1 MLKIFNLDGHV
12 LSILKITKIPCHIF
26 MDNYIK
32 IGHPQA
38 CKLAH
43 ARNYIKSAL
52 LSDFTEMYS
61 MANKN
66 GAVGSCPPVFMQ

>member
-12 LSILKITKIPCHIF
+12 VSILKIMKIPCHIF

-32 IGHPQA
+32 IGHSQA

-43 ARNYIKSAL
+43 ARNYTKSAL
-52 LSDFTEMYS
+52 VSDFTEICS
-61 MANKN
+61 MANLR
-66 GAVGSCPPVFMQ
+66 MEL

>member
-1 MLKIFNLDGHV
+1 
-12 LSILKITKIPCHIF
+12 

-32 IGHPQA
+32 IGHSQA

-61 MANKN
+61 MANEN

>member
-12 LSILKITKIPCHIF
+12 LSILKIMIPCHIF

-32 IGHPQA
+32 IGHSQA

-43 ARNYIKSAL
+43 ARNYTKSAL
-52 LSDFTEMYS
+52 LSDFTEICS
-61 MANKN
+61 MANLR
-66 GAVGSCPPVFMQ
+66 MEL